1 MRSITFYLFSLS
13 ILLMGCTEKTAK
25 NTKNIVDAD
34 TTVICSSESVLAGFY
49 NLGTTAQMKVIQGHY
64 TPDSKL
70 IFAVVLNPQHF
81 RLSYGYDWT
90 LEKWEKNKWIRPKMK
105 VTEFVYSDELIGPIS
120 DFLCL
125 QFPIEHYE
133 IAPGRYRILTSVDND
148 REEIKLSAEFEIK

>member
-1 MRSITFYLFSLS
+1 MRAITFYLFSLS

-25 NTKNIVDAD
+25 DTKNIADAD

-49 NLGTTAQMKVIQGHY
+49 NLGTTTQMKVIQGHY

-90 LEKWEKNKWIRPKMK
+90 LEKWEKNKWIAC
-105 VTEFVYSDELIGPIS
+105 SIS
-120 DFLCL
+120 
-125 QFPIEHYE
+125 
-133 IAPGRYRILTSVDND
+133 
-148 REEIKLSAEFEIK
+148 

>member
-1 MRSITFYLFSLS
+1 MIGLW
-13 ILLMGCTEKTAK
+13 K
-25 NTKNIVDAD
+25 NGK
-34 TTVICSSESVLAGFY
+34 
-49 NLGTTAQMKVIQGHY
+49 
-64 TPDSKL
+64 
-70 IFAVVLNPQHF
+70 
-81 RLSYGYDWT
+81 R
-90 LEKWEKNKWIRPKMK
+90 KWIRPKMK

>member
-25 NTKNIVDAD
+25 DTKNIADAD

-49 NLGTTAQMKVIQGHY
+49 NLGTTTQMKVIQGHY
-64 TPDSKL
+64 TPDCKL

>member
-25 NTKNIVDAD
+25 DTKNIADA
-34 TTVICSSESVLAGFY
+34 
-49 NLGTTAQMKVIQGHY
+49 
-64 TPDSKL
+64 
-70 IFAVVLNPQHF
+70 AVVLNPQHF